1 MEIPRGGPR
10 RRGGGVR
17 EGRTGDR
24 DRFRPIEELYDDD
37 VESSIGV
44 QPTPPMGEMA
54 DPGRLLRLARDIN
67 HLGAAKFHGSMD
79 YMVAD
84 QWVEDMENYFEMM
97 DCNEI
102 EKRKLATFMLKGE
115 ARVWWNCMQKTI
127 DVTTLTWDG
136 FVRLFREKY
145 FPASVR
151 EKLEREFLS
160 LTQGKMTVTEYEAE
174 FSRLYRF
181 VKSMDAEDLAK
192 KFQRGLNA
200 SIERD
205 VAILELKV
213 MKEILAKA
221 LIIEQQNLI
230 HKEKETAERDFQG
243 KGKAVAGNS
252 GSRDFRGGYWKRQKT
267 QFHHQAPTRVAAAPL
282 PPIRAVPVRQVAAA
296 APVRCYNCDELG
308 HLSRAC
314 TKPRAK
320 GCFRCGQTGHLAKD
334 CTRPRVGGQGNQ
346 QRLLPPVPA
355 RVFAIGQRG
364 TGVEGTLSVYNYL
377 ARVLFDTGASHS
389 FISSS
394 VVDVLG
400 LIVMPLTRSLCV
412 TSPLGV
418 SLELDMFCDDCP
430 IGIGGREFSA
440 SLIVIPDHTYDVIL
454 GMDWLSPNHAL
465 IDCFRMIVSFRIPGQ
480 PVFHYRCLRSDV
492 AMRAGIL
499 AHIESGSSISEI
511 TGIPVVSEYAD
522 VFKEI
527 PGLPPK
533 RVMDFSIDLNKVTI
547 KNRYPLP
554 RIDDLFDQLR
564 EATVFSKIDLRSGY
578 HQLRVKDEDIPKTA
592 FRTRYGHYEFLVMPF
607 GLTNAPAAFMDLMN
621 RTFSPYL
628 DQFVVVFVDDILI
641 YSKSSALTKLTRKD
655 AQFLWT
661 DECEKAFNE
670 LKTRLTTA
678 PVLTIPT
685 SGGGLVIYSDASHQG
700 LGCVLMQ
707 NGCVVA
713 YGSRQLKVHERN
725 YPTHDLELAAVVF
738 ALKIWRHYLYG
749 EKFELFSDHKSL
761 KYLFSQKE
769 LNMRQRRWMELIK
782 DYDFTL
788 EYHPGKANVVADAL
802 SRKPRVIMASLM
814 VQEWLMLEAASE
826 FDLMPTRG
834 GHEIFLGS
842 MTLQSTLISRIIQG
856 QTLDEFAQARIAEMT
871 ANPDVEGPSEWAT
884 RADGGLRFR
893 GRLYV
898 PSVDNLKEEVM
909 REAHRSRYTIHPG
922 GTKMYMDLRRQFWW
936 YGMKRDVA
944 EHVSKCLTCQRVKA
958 EHQRPAGMLQPLP
971 IPVWKWE
978 DISMD
983 FVTGLPR
990 SRQGYDSIWVIVDR
1004 LTKSAH
1010 FLPVA
1015 KTYSGDALCK
1025 LYVNEIVRLHGVPVT
1040 IVSDRDA
1047 RFTSEFWRRFHKALG
1062 TALAMSTAFH
1072 PQTDGQTERVNQV
1085 MEDMLRACVMDF
1097 KGSWADHLPLIEFA
1111 YNNSYHASIGMAP
1124 YEALYGRPCR
1134 TPICWTEV
1142 GEKGLFGPA
1151 LVLETTEKITTI
1163 RDRIQIAQSRQKSY
1177 ADLKRRPVEFET
1189 GDYVFLKVSPMKGVM
1204 RFGKKG
1210 KLAPRY
1216 VGPFE
1221 ILERVGKVAY
1231 RLALPVSMSGV
1242 HNVFHVSMLRKYVRD
1257 ESHVIDHGTIE
1268 VNTDVTFVV
1277 EPVRI
1282 LDRSTK
1288 KLRRKEV
1295 NLVKVLWSHH
1305 DEGDASW
1312 ELESDMRVKYP
1323 Q

>member
-1 MEIPRGGPR
+1 
-10 RRGGGVR
+10 
-17 EGRTGDR
+17 
-24 DRFRPIEELYDDD
+24 
-37 VESSIGV
+37 
-44 QPTPPMGEMA
+44 MGEMA

-267 QFHHQAPTRVAAAPL
+267 QFHHQAPARVAAAPL

-418 SLELDMFCDDCP
+418 SLELDM
-430 IGIGGREFSA
+430 
-440 SLIVIPDHTYDVIL
+440 
-454 GMDWLSPNHAL
+454 
-465 IDCFRMIVSFRIPGQ
+465 MIVSFRIPGQ

-533 RVMDFSIDLNKVTI
+533 RVMDFSIDV
-547 KNRYPLP
+547 
-554 RIDDLFDQLR
+554 
-564 EATVFSKIDLRSGY
+564 
-578 HQLRVKDEDIPKTA
+578 IP
-592 FRTRYGHYEFLVMPF
+592 G
-607 GLTNAPAAFMDLMN
+607 
-621 RTFSPYL
+621 
-628 DQFVVVFVDDILI
+628 
-641 YSKSSALTKLTRKD
+641 
-655 AQFLWT
+655 
-661 DECEKAFNE
+661 
-670 LKTRLTTA
+670 TA
-678 PVLTIPT
+678 PVSKAPYRMAPAEL
-685 SGGGLVIYSDASHQG
+685 QE
-700 LGCVLMQ
+700 
-707 NGCVVA
+707 
-713 YGSRQLKVHERN
+713 LKVQIDGLL
-725 YPTHDLELAAVVF
+725 TQGF
-738 ALKIWRHYLYG
+738 I
-749 EKFELFSDHKSL
+749 
-761 KYLFSQKE
+761 Q
-769 LNMRQRRWMELIK
+769 
-782 DYDFTL
+782 
-788 EYHPGKANVVADAL
+788 
-802 SRKPRVIMASLM
+802 AS
-814 VQEWLMLEAASE
+814 
-826 FDLMPTRG
+826 
-834 GHEIFLGS
+834 
-842 MTLQSTLISRIIQG
+842 
-856 QTLDEFAQARIAEMT
+856 
-871 ANPDVEGPSEWAT
+871 
-884 RADGGLRFR
+884 
-893 GRLYV
+893 
-898 PSVDNLKEEVM
+898 
-909 REAHRSRYTIHPG
+909 
-922 GTKMYMDLRRQFWW
+922 
-936 YGMKRDVA
+936 
-944 EHVSKCLTCQRVKA
+944 
-958 EHQRPAGMLQPLP
+958 
-971 IPVWKWE
+971 
-978 DISMD
+978 
-983 FVTGLPR
+983 
-990 SRQGYDSIWVIVDR
+990 
-1004 LTKSAH
+1004 
-1010 FLPVA
+1010 
-1015 KTYSGDALCK
+1015 
-1025 LYVNEIVRLHGVPVT
+1025 
-1040 IVSDRDA
+1040 
-1047 RFTSEFWRRFHKALG
+1047 
-1062 TALAMSTAFH
+1062 
-1072 PQTDGQTERVNQV
+1072 
-1085 MEDMLRACVMDF
+1085 
-1097 KGSWADHLPLIEFA
+1097 
-1111 YNNSYHASIGMAP
+1111 
-1124 YEALYGRPCR
+1124 
-1134 TPICWTEV
+1134 
-1142 GEKGLFGPA
+1142 
-1151 LVLETTEKITTI
+1151 
-1163 RDRIQIAQSRQKSY
+1163 
-1177 ADLKRRPVEFET
+1177 
-1189 GDYVFLKVSPMKGVM
+1189 VSPWVKG
-1204 RFGKKG
+1204 
-1210 KLAPRY
+1210 
-1216 VGPFE
+1216 
-1221 ILERVGKVAY
+1221 
-1231 RLALPVSMSGV
+1231 
-1242 HNVFHVSMLRKYVRD
+1242 
-1257 ESHVIDHGTIE
+1257 
-1268 VNTDVTFVV
+1268 
-1277 EPVRI
+1277 
-1282 LDRSTK
+1282 
-1288 KLRRKEV
+1288 
-1295 NLVKVLWSHH
+1295 
-1305 DEGDASW
+1305 EG
-1312 ELESDMRVKYP
+1312 
-1323 Q
+1323 